1 MIPAFWGT
9 LERGPS
15 AFSLTTNEEVDRAI
29 KWSRD
34 LGRSIDYLE
43 TRPDMDAERVGL
55 YAISWGAAHATRLLA
70 VEARIKAAALLSG
83 GLFRQPREVDSW
95 NFAPRS
101 RVPTLMVNGKQD
113 VLFPYESNA
122 RVLFK
127 ALGTPAADKKIV
139 SFDGG
144 HRNPV
149 TRPDLLG
156 AIIAWFD
163 RYLGP
168 VQQDS

>member
-1 MIPAFWGT
+1 
-9 LERGPS
+9 
-15 AFSLTTNEEVDRAI
+15 
-29 KWSRD
+29 
-34 LGRSIDYLE
+34 
-43 TRPDMDAERVGL
+43 
-55 YAISWGAAHATRLLA
+55 
-70 VEARIKAAALLSG
+70 
-83 GLFRQPREVDSW
+83 
-95 NFAPRS
+95 
-101 RVPTLMVNGKQD
+101 MVNGRHDAGYRFESNVK
-113 VLFPYESNA
+113 VLFD
-122 RVLFK
+122 
-127 ALGTPAADKKIV
+127 ALGTPDADKKIV